1 MKKFL
6 SLVLALVMTMSLVTV
21 SAGAKDFTDNSK
33 INYAEAVDVMSAVK
47 VIDGYA
53 DGSFN
58 PSATLTRGAAA
69 KIICNLILGPTTASA
84 LVADAAPY
92 KDVPVN
98 HTFAGYIAYC
108 QKEGIISGYADGT
121 FKPANSL
128 TGYAFMKMLLGALG
142 YKAEQEGYTG
152 PNWSINVAK
161 RALNVGLNDDLIGS
175 FNGVKAVN
183 REEACLYAFN
193 TLKATM
199 VEYDKNSTVT
209 VGNITIKDT
218 SDAKEVTC
226 TEGKGNDGNIKKD
239 GKVQFAEKYFENLK
253 GVDDTDE
260 FQRPATTWKV
270 KTEKVGTYVKA
281 ADVEYS
287 KKVEYGDVY
296 ADLGLS
302 DSAKITEYYID
313 GKEATPAT
321 AKVAKKDD
329 DNEFGQKGVLTQ
341 VWLNDDNNTVIVTE
355 INTYVGKVGS
365 VTKASGKDDRYI
377 TVSAYSTNKPAG
389 LDTKFET
396 EEFAKDDLITYT
408 AAYDKADGTYEIQE
422 VKALTEKATGKLTEW
437 NGKTYASNTGK
448 SENNF
453 TAGGTKYEYSNKVVV
468 VDEDD
473 HTSDIWL
480 FDVNKSEVNVYVDQY
495 GYAIYVSGVEGT
507 KDYAA
512 VIGVGNT
519 NAYGSSSKGATLLF
533 PDGTTKEVRFKL
545 KDGSAALTKN
555 GASNQEVVD
564 SIADIVTYTVK
575 DDGTYELNVVAKWT
589 PQNTSAADSSKDT
602 KFVNGKSAFTLN
614 GDTYYATSDT
624 VFFVITGS
632 NPADLDEDDYE
643 IYTGYANMPGF
654 LWEKL
659 TAANQQV
666 GGFAVV
672 ADNDYNKQA
681 EYVYIY
687 AKDLEGISDV
697 DTYFVKKKDAD
708 IITNSDGSYYVLPA
722 IVDGE
727 ATTVKVDAT
736 ITDVD
741 DNANEYGL
749 FAVKNVVKDSKGIIT
764 RFTNVTNSTTFSAA
778 YGAAGTVEANK
789 VVLGIGSSKASA
801 TYWAYDKDTNVYVVD
816 KKYKTITISSVADVE
831 TDANDLVY
839 AIKDKDKV
847 LTDVVIVK
855 QDDVALSNKA
865 SVGTIT
871 LATGVT
877 STGYSTIAEAI
888 TNPVQVADSTARA
901 VSATGEGTFT
911 YKGKVGATASTKDSD
926 LGAFT
931 TASGT
936 YDIGDNLTL
945 IAVTATSEDGSNTVT
960 KYVAVKAETYY
971 TVTVTNNDADC
982 AVKVSGKVIA
992 ANGSEVVETKLTAG
1006 SNLELTIEHEN
1017 GKNIGAITATGA
1029 TAVVFNNVVTLTNVT
1044 GNVVITIADAT

>member
-21 SAGAKDFTDNSK
+21 SAGAKDFTDSTK
-33 INYAEAVDVMSAVK
+33 IQYAEAVDVMSAVK

-161 RALNVGLNDDLIGS
+161 RAINVGLNDDLIGS
-175 FNGVKAVN
+175 FNGVKAVT

-437 NGKTYASNTGK
+437 NGKTYATSTGK

-453 TAGGTKYEYSNKVVV
+453 TVAGTKYEYSNKVVV

-512 VIGVGNT
+512 VIGVGDT
-519 NAYGSSSKGATLLF
+519 NAYGSAKNGATLLL
-533 PDGTTKEVRFKL
+533 PDGTTKEVRYTMK
-545 KDGSAALTKN
+545 KNSADLQTPN
-555 GASNQEVVD
+555 TV
-564 SIADIVTYTVK
+564 ADMIGEIVTYTVK
-575 DDGTYELNVVAKWT
+575 DDGTYELTLQGEWKTQAT
-589 PQNTSAADSSKDT
+589 TASDGSKDT

-614 GDTYYATSDT
+614 GNTYYATSET

-643 IYTGYANMPGF
+643 VYTGYANMPGF
-654 LWEKL
+654 LWEYA

-971 TVTVTNNDADC
+971 TVTVTNNDTDC

-992 ANGSEVVETKLTAG
+992 AGGSHAVVAEKLTAG
-1006 SNLELTIEHEN
+1006 SNLELTIELET
-1017 GKNIGAITATGA
+1017 GKTIGAITATGA
-1029 TAVVFNNVVTLTNVT
+1029 TAVVFNNVVSLTNVT
-1044 GNVVITIADAT
+1044 GDVAVTIANG

>member
-21 SAGAKDFTDNSK
+21 SAGAKDFTDSTK
-33 INYAEAVDVMSAVK
+33 IQYAEAVDVMSAVK

-53 DGSFN
+53 EGDFR
-58 PSATLTRGAAA
+58 PTATLTRGAAA

-161 RALNVGLNDDLIGS
+161 RAINVGLNDDLIGS
-175 FNGVKAVN
+175 FNGVKAVT

-437 NGKTYASNTGK
+437 NGKTYATSTGK

-453 TAGGTKYEYSNKVVV
+453 TVAGTKYEYSNKVVV

-512 VIGVGNT
+512 VIGVGDT
-519 NAYGSSSKGATLLF
+519 NAYGSAKNGATLLL
-533 PDGTTKEVRFKL
+533 PDGTTKEVRYTMK
-545 KDGSAALTKN
+545 KNSADLQTPN
-555 GASNQEVVD
+555 TV
-564 SIADIVTYTVK
+564 ADMIGEIVTYTVK
-575 DDGTYELNVVAKWT
+575 DDGTYELTLQGEWKTQAT
-589 PQNTSAADSSKDT
+589 TASDGSKDT

-614 GDTYYATSDT
+614 GNTYYATSET

-643 IYTGYANMPGF
+643 VYTGYANMPGF
-654 LWEKL
+654 LWEYA

-971 TVTVTNNDADC
+971 TVTVTNNDTDC

-992 ANGSEVVETKLTAG
+992 AGGSHAVVAEKLTAG
-1006 SNLELTIEHEN
+1006 SNLELTIELET
-1017 GKNIGAITATGA
+1017 GKTIGAITATGA
-1029 TAVVFNNVVTLTNVT
+1029 TAVVFNNVVSLTNVT
-1044 GNVVITIADAT
+1044 GDVAVTIANG

>member
-108 QKEGIISGYADGT
+108 QKTGIISGYADGT
-121 FKPANSL
+121 FRPANSL

-161 RALNVGLNDDLIGS
+161 RAINVGLNDDLNGS

-437 NGKTYASNTGK
+437 NGKTYAISTGK

-453 TAGGTKYEYSNKVVV
+453 TVAGTKYEYSNKVVV

-473 HTSDIWL
+473 HTSDIWN
-480 FDVNKSEVNVYVDQY
+480 FEVDESEVNVYLDQY
-495 GYAIYVSGVEGT
+495 GYAIYVSGVEGV
-507 KDYAA
+507 KKYAA
-512 VIGVGNT
+512 VIGIGDT
-519 NAYGSSSKGATLLF
+519 NAYGSSKNGATLLF
-533 PDGTTKEVRFKL
+533 PDGTTKEVRYSL
-545 KDGSAALTKN
+545 KKNTPALTGGNK
-555 GASNQEVVD
+555 VD
-564 SIADIVTYTVK
+564 ELIGEIVSYTIG
-575 DDGTYELNVVAKWT
+575 DDGVYELTQKGAWT
-589 PQNTSAADSSKDT
+589 AQNTSVDT
-602 KFVNGKSAFTLN
+602 KFENGKSAFTLN
-614 GDTYYATSDT
+614 GQTYYATSET
-624 VFFVITGS
+624 VFFVITGTDG
-632 NPADLDEDDYE
+632 NLDEDDYE
-643 IYTGYANMPGF
+643 VYTGYANMPGF
-654 LWEKL
+654 LYDNTDASK
-659 TAANQQV
+659 QQV

-687 AKDLEGISDV
+687 AKSLEGISDV

-749 FAVKNVVKDSKGIIT
+749 FAVKNVVKNSKGIIT
-764 RFTNVTNSTTFSAA
+764 RFTNVTNSTTFNVA
-778 YGAAGTVEANK
+778 YGTAGTVEANK
-789 VVLGIGSSKASA
+789 VVLGIGSNKSTAS
-801 TYWAYDKDTNVYVVD
+801 YYAYDKDTNVYVVD
-816 KKYKTITISSVADVE
+816 KKYKTIEISSVADVE
-831 TDANDLVY
+831 TDSNDKVY
-839 AIKDKDKV
+839 AIYDTNNKV
-847 LTDVVIVK
+847 LKDVVIVK

-877 STGYSTIAEAI
+877 STGYTTIKEAVE
-888 TNPVQVADSTARA
+888 NPVMVAASTAYA
-901 VSATGEGTFT
+901 VAATGEKTVSF
-911 YKGKVGATASTKDSD
+911 KRALNATVSTKDTDLTAYTPAAGQYDLSD
-926 LGAFT
+926 N
-931 TASGT
+931 
-936 YDIGDNLTL
+936 ITL
-945 IAVTATSEDGSNTVT
+945 FAVTATSEDGSNTVT

-971 TVTVTNNDADC
+971 TLTVENLDEDTAIMIDGVVVGKAETAGTPTTVTLKDKLVKDAKVSVTYVVEDGGTIGAVTVD
-982 AVKVSGKVIA
+982 
-992 ANGSEVVETKLTAG
+992 
-1006 SNLELTIEHEN
+1006 
-1017 GKNIGAITATGA
+1017 GA
-1029 TAVVFNNVVTLTNVT
+1029 TATIFNKTITFTVGTNNVVIKVANK
-1044 GNVVITIADAT
+1044 A

>member
-21 SAGAKDFTDNSK
+21 SAGAKDFTDSSK

-161 RALNVGLNDDLIGS
+161 RALNVGLNDDLNGS

-437 NGKTYASNTGK
+437 NGKTYANSEDKGK

-453 TAGGTKYEYSNKVVV
+453 TVAGTKYEYSNKVVV

-473 HTSDIWL
+473 HTSNIWE

-507 KDYAA
+507 KNYAA

-519 NAYGSSSKGATLLF
+519 NAYGSSKNGVTLLL
-533 PDGTTKEVRFKL
+533 PDGTTKEVRSSMKSGTL
-545 KDGSAALTKN
+545 TGSNTVNEKI
-555 GASNQEVVD
+555 G
-564 SIADIVTYTVK
+564 DIVTYTVK
-575 DDGTYELNVVAKWT
+575 DDGTYELTVQDKWEI
-589 PQNTSAADSSKDT
+589 QNTTGKNT
-602 KFVNGKSAFTLN
+602 QFVNGKSAFTLN

-624 VFFVITGS
+624 VFFVVTGT
-632 NPADLDEDDYE
+632 DGKLDEDDYE
-643 IYTGYANMPGF
+643 VYTGYANMPGF
-654 LWEKL
+654 LYDNTDASK
-659 TAANQQV
+659 QQV

-687 AKDLEGISDV
+687 AKSLEGISDV
-697 DTYFVKKKDAD
+697 DTYFVKKKNAD

-877 STGYSTIAEAI
+877 STGYTSIADAI
-888 TNPVQVADSTARA
+888 ANPVEVADSTARA

-926 LGAFT
+926 LGTFT

-936 YDIGDNLTL
+936 YEIADNLTL

-971 TVTVTNNDADC
+971 TVTVTNNDTDC

-992 ANGSEVVETKLTAG
+992 AGGSHAVVAEKLTAG
-1006 SNLELTIEHEN
+1006 SNLELTIELET
-1017 GKNIGAITATGA
+1017 GKTIGAITATGA
-1029 TAVVFNNVVTLTNVT
+1029 TAVVFNNVVSLTNVT
-1044 GNVVITIADAT
+1044 GDVTVTIANG

>member
-21 SAGAKDFTDNSK
+21 SAGAKDFTDSSK
-33 INYAEAVDVMSAVK
+33 IQYAEAVDVMSAVK
-47 VIDGYA
+47 VIDGYT

-161 RALNVGLNDDLIGS
+161 RAINVGLNDDLIGS
-175 FNGVKAVN
+175 FNGVKAVT

-437 NGKTYASNTGK
+437 NGKTYATSTGK

-453 TAGGTKYEYSNKVVV
+453 TVAGTKYEYSNKVVV

-512 VIGVGNT
+512 VIGVGDT
-519 NAYGSSSKGATLLF
+519 NAYGSAKNGATLLL
-533 PDGTTKEVRFKL
+533 PDGTTKEVRYTMK
-545 KDGSAALTKN
+545 KNSADLQTPN
-555 GASNQEVVD
+555 TV
-564 SIADIVTYTVK
+564 ADMIGEIVTYTVK
-575 DDGTYELNVVAKWT
+575 DDGTYELTLQGEWKTQAT
-589 PQNTSAADSSKDT
+589 TASDGSKDT

-614 GDTYYATSDT
+614 GNTYYATSET

-643 IYTGYANMPGF
+643 VYTGYANMPGF
-654 LWEKL
+654 LWEYA

-971 TVTVTNNDADC
+971 TVTVTNNDTDC

-992 ANGSEVVETKLTAG
+992 AGGSHAVVAEKLTAG
-1006 SNLELTIEHEN
+1006 SNLELTIELET
-1017 GKNIGAITATGA
+1017 GKTIGAITATGA
-1029 TAVVFNNVVTLTNVT
+1029 TAVVFNNVVSLTNVT
-1044 GNVVITIADAT
+1044 GDVAVTIANG

>member
-58 PSATLTRGAAA
+58 PTATLTRGAAA

-92 KDVPVN
+92 KDVPTN

-142 YKAEQEGYTG
+142 YKADQEGYTG

-161 RALNVGLNDDLIGS
+161 RAINVGLNDDLNGS

-437 NGKTYASNTGK
+437 NGKTYAISTGK

-453 TAGGTKYEYSNKVVV
+453 TVAGTKYEYSNKVVV

-473 HTSDIWL
+473 HTSDIWN
-480 FDVNKSEVNVYVDQY
+480 FEVDESEVNVYLDQY
-495 GYAIYVSGVEGT
+495 GYAIYVSGVEGV
-507 KDYAA
+507 KKYAA
-512 VIGVGNT
+512 VIGIGDT
-519 NAYGSSSKGATLLF
+519 NAYGSSKNGATLLF
-533 PDGTTKEVRFKL
+533 PDGTTKEVRYSL
-545 KDGSAALTKN
+545 KKNTPALTGGNK
-555 GASNQEVVD
+555 VD
-564 SIADIVTYTVK
+564 ELIGEIVSYTIG
-575 DDGTYELNVVAKWT
+575 DDGVYELTQKGAWT
-589 PQNTSAADSSKDT
+589 AQNTSVDT
-602 KFVNGKSAFTLN
+602 KFENGKSAFTLN
-614 GDTYYATSDT
+614 GQTYYATSET
-624 VFFVITGS
+624 VFFVITGTDG
-632 NPADLDEDDYE
+632 NLDEDDYE
-643 IYTGYANMPGF
+643 VYTGYANMPGF
-654 LWEKL
+654 LYDNTDASK
-659 TAANQQV
+659 QQV

-687 AKDLEGISDV
+687 AKSLEGISDV

-736 ITDVD
+736 IPAVA
-741 DNANEYGL
+741 DNSKAGL
-749 FAVKNVVKDSKGIIT
+749 FAVKNVVKNSKGIIT
-764 RFTNVTNSTTFSAA
+764 RFTNVTDDNTFNVA
-778 YGAAGTVEANK
+778 YGTAGTVEANK
-789 VVLGIGSSKASA
+789 VVLGIGSNKSTAS
-801 TYWAYDKDTNVYVVD
+801 YYAYDKDTNVYVVD
-816 KKYKTITISSVADVE
+816 KKYKTIEISSVADVE
-831 TDANDLVY
+831 TDSNDKVY
-839 AIKDKDKV
+839 AIYDTNNKV
-847 LTDVVIVK
+847 LKDVVIVK

-877 STGYSTIAEAI
+877 STGYTSIADAI
-888 TNPVQVADSTARA
+888 ANPVEVADSTARA

-926 LGAFT
+926 LGTFT

-936 YDIGDNLTL
+936 YEIADNLTL

-971 TVTVTNNDADC
+971 TLTVENLDEDTAIMIDGVVVGKAETAGTPTTVTLKDKLVKDAKVSVTYVVEDGGTIGAVTVD
-982 AVKVSGKVIA
+982 
-992 ANGSEVVETKLTAG
+992 
-1006 SNLELTIEHEN
+1006 
-1017 GKNIGAITATGA
+1017 GA
-1029 TAVVFNNVVTLTNVT
+1029 TATIFNKTITFTVGTNNVVIKVANK
-1044 GNVVITIADAT
+1044 A

>member
-161 RALNVGLNDDLIGS
+161 RAINVGLNDDLIGS
-175 FNGVKAVN
+175 FNGVKAVT

-437 NGKTYASNTGK
+437 NGKTYATSTGK

-453 TAGGTKYEYSNKVVV
+453 TVAGTKYEYSNKVVV

-512 VIGVGNT
+512 VIGVGDT
-519 NAYGSSSKGATLLF
+519 NAYGSAKNGATLLL
-533 PDGTTKEVRFKL
+533 PDGTTKEVRYTMK
-545 KDGSAALTKN
+545 KNSADLQTPN
-555 GASNQEVVD
+555 TV
-564 SIADIVTYTVK
+564 ADMIGEIVTYTVK
-575 DDGTYELNVVAKWT
+575 DDGTYELTLQGEWKTQAT
-589 PQNTSAADSSKDT
+589 TASDGSKDT

-614 GDTYYATSDT
+614 GNTYYATSET

-643 IYTGYANMPGF
+643 VYTGYANMPGF
-654 LWEKL
+654 LWEYA

-971 TVTVTNNDADC
+971 TVTVTNNDTDC

-992 ANGSEVVETKLTAG
+992 AGGSHAVVAEKLTAG
-1006 SNLELTIEHEN
+1006 SNLELTIELET
-1017 GKNIGAITATGA
+1017 GKTIGAITATGA
-1029 TAVVFNNVVTLTNVT
+1029 TAVVFNNVVSLTNVT
-1044 GNVVITIADAT
+1044 GDVAVTIANG

>member
-152 PNWSINVAK
+152 ANWSIQVAK
-161 RALNVGLNDDLIGS
+161 RALNIGLADDLVGD
-175 FNGVKAVN
+175 FNGVKAVT

-437 NGKTYASNTGK
+437 NGKTYANSEDKGK

-453 TAGGTKYEYSNKVVV
+453 TVAGTKYEYSNKVVV

-473 HTSDIWL
+473 HTSNIWE

-507 KDYAA
+507 KNYAA

-519 NAYGSSSKGATLLF
+519 NAYGSSKNGVTLLL
-533 PDGTTKEVRFKL
+533 PDGTTKEVRSSMKSGTL
-545 KDGSAALTKN
+545 TGSNT
-555 GASNQEVVD
+555 VD
-564 SIADIVTYTVK
+564 EKIGDIVTYTVK
-575 DDGTYELNVVAKWT
+575 DDGTYELTVQDKWEIQDT
-589 PQNTSAADSSKDT
+589 TGKNTQ
-602 KFVNGKSAFTLN
+602 FVNGKSAFTLN

-624 VFFVITGS
+624 VFFVVTGTS
-632 NPADLDEDDYE
+632 GNLDEDDYE
-643 IYTGYANMPGF
+643 VYTGYANMPGF
-654 LWEKL
+654 LYDNTDASK
-659 TAANQQV
+659 QQV

-687 AKDLEGISDV
+687 AKSLEGISDV
-697 DTYFVKKKDAD
+697 DTYFVKKKNAD

-741 DNANEYGL
+741 DNATEYGL

-971 TVTVTNNDADC
+971 TVTVTNNDTDC

-992 ANGSEVVETKLTAG
+992 AGGNHAVVAEKLTAG
-1006 SNLELTIEHEN
+1006 SNLELTIELET
-1017 GKNIGAITATGA
+1017 GKTIGAITATGA
-1029 TAVVFNNVVTLTNVT
+1029 TAVVFNNVVSLTNVT
-1044 GNVVITIADAT
+1044 GDVAVTIANG

>member
-21 SAGAKDFTDNSK
+21 SAGAKDFTDSTK
-33 INYAEAVDVMSAVK
+33 IQYAEAVDVMSAVK

-152 PNWSINVAK
+152 ANWSIQVAK
-161 RALNVGLNDDLIGS
+161 RALNIGLADDLVGD

-437 NGKTYASNTGK
+437 NGKTYATSTGK

-453 TAGGTKYEYSNKVVV
+453 TVAGTKYEYSNKVVV

-512 VIGVGNT
+512 VIGVGDT
-519 NAYGSSSKGATLLF
+519 NAYGSAKNGATLLL
-533 PDGTTKEVRFKL
+533 PDGTTKEVRYTMK
-545 KDGSAALTKN
+545 KNSADLQTPN
-555 GASNQEVVD
+555 TV
-564 SIADIVTYTVK
+564 ADMIGEIVTYTVK
-575 DDGTYELNVVAKWT
+575 DDGTYELTLQGEWKTQAT
-589 PQNTSAADSSKDT
+589 TASDGSKDT

-614 GDTYYATSDT
+614 GNTYYATSET

-643 IYTGYANMPGF
+643 VYTGYANMPGF
-654 LWEKL
+654 LWEYA

-971 TVTVTNNDADC
+971 TVTVTNNDTDC

-992 ANGSEVVETKLTAG
+992 AGGSHAVVAEKLTAG
-1006 SNLELTIEHEN
+1006 SNLELTIELET
-1017 GKNIGAITATGA
+1017 GKTIGAITATGA
-1029 TAVVFNNVVTLTNVT
+1029 TAVVFNNVVSLTNVT
-1044 GNVVITIADAT
+1044 GDVAVTIANG

>member
-161 RALNVGLNDDLIGS
+161 RAINVGLNDDLIGS
-175 FNGVKAVN
+175 FNGVKAVT

-355 INTYVGKVGS
+355 INTYVGKVSS

-437 NGKTYASNTGK
+437 NGKTYANSEDKGK

-453 TAGGTKYEYSNKVVV
+453 TVAGTKYEYSNKVVV

-473 HTSDIWL
+473 HTSNIWE

-507 KDYAA
+507 KNYAA

-519 NAYGSSSKGATLLF
+519 NAYGSSKNGVTLLL
-533 PDGTTKEVRFKL
+533 PDGTTKEVRSSMKSGTL
-545 KDGSAALTKN
+545 TGSNTVNEKI
-555 GASNQEVVD
+555 G
-564 SIADIVTYTVK
+564 DIVTYTVK
-575 DDGTYELNVVAKWT
+575 DDGTYELTVQDKWEI
-589 PQNTSAADSSKDT
+589 QNTTGKNT
-602 KFVNGKSAFTLN
+602 QFVNGKSAFTLN

-624 VFFVITGS
+624 VFFVVTGT
-632 NPADLDEDDYE
+632 DGKLDEDDYE
-643 IYTGYANMPGF
+643 VYTGYANMPGF
-654 LWEKL
+654 LYDNTDASK
-659 TAANQQV
+659 QQV

-687 AKDLEGISDV
+687 AKSLEGISDV

-936 YDIGDNLTL
+936 YDIGDNFTL

-960 KYVAVKAETYY
+960 KYVAVKAVTYY
-971 TVTVTNNDADC
+971 TVTVTNNDTDC

-992 ANGSEVVETKLTAG
+992 ANGGSEVVETKQTAG
-1006 SNLELTIEHEN
+1006 SNLELTIELET
-1017 GKNIGAITATGA
+1017 GKTIGAITVSGA
-1029 TAVVFNNVVTLTNVT
+1029 TAVVFNNVVSLTNVT
-1044 GNVVITIADAT
+1044 GNVTVTIAAD

>member
-21 SAGAKDFTDNSK
+21 SAGAKDFTDSTK
-33 INYAEAVDVMSAVK
+33 IQYAEAVDVMSAVK

-108 QKEGIISGYADGT
+108 QKTGIISGYADGT

-128 TGYAFMKMLLGALG
+128 TGCAFMKMLLGALG

-161 RALNVGLNDDLIGS
+161 RAINVGLNDDLIGS
-175 FNGVKAVN
+175 FNGVKAVT

-437 NGKTYASNTGK
+437 NGKTYATSTGK

-453 TAGGTKYEYSNKVVV
+453 TVAGTKYEYSNKVVV

-512 VIGVGNT
+512 VIGVGDT
-519 NAYGSSSKGATLLF
+519 NAYGSAKNGATLLL
-533 PDGTTKEVRFKL
+533 PDGTTKEVRYTMK
-545 KDGSAALTKN
+545 KNSADLQTPN
-555 GASNQEVVD
+555 TV
-564 SIADIVTYTVK
+564 ADMIGEIVTYTVK
-575 DDGTYELNVVAKWT
+575 DDGTYELTLQGEWKTQAT
-589 PQNTSAADSSKDT
+589 TASDGSKDT

-614 GDTYYATSDT
+614 GNTYYATSET

-643 IYTGYANMPGF
+643 VYTGYANMPGF
-654 LWEKL
+654 LWEYA

-971 TVTVTNNDADC
+971 TVTVTNNDTDC

-992 ANGSEVVETKLTAG
+992 AGGSHAVVAEKLTAG
-1006 SNLELTIEHEN
+1006 SNLELTIELET
-1017 GKNIGAITATGA
+1017 GKTIGAITATGA
-1029 TAVVFNNVVTLTNVT
+1029 TAVVFNNVVSLTNVT
-1044 GNVVITIADAT
+1044 GDVAVTIANG

>member
-21 SAGAKDFTDNSK
+21 SAGAKDFTDSTK
-33 INYAEAVDVMSAVK
+33 IQYAEAVDVMSAVK

-161 RALNVGLNDDLIGS
+161 RALNIGLDDDLVGE

-437 NGKTYASNTGK
+437 NGKTYATSTGK

-453 TAGGTKYEYSNKVVV
+453 TVAGTKYEYSNKVVV

-512 VIGVGNT
+512 VIGVGDT
-519 NAYGSSSKGATLLF
+519 NAYGSAKNGATLLL
-533 PDGTTKEVRFKL
+533 PDGTTKEVRYTMK
-545 KDGSAALTKN
+545 KNSADLQTPN
-555 GASNQEVVD
+555 TV
-564 SIADIVTYTVK
+564 ADMIGEIVTYTVK
-575 DDGTYELNVVAKWT
+575 DDGTYELTLQGEWKTQAT
-589 PQNTSAADSSKDT
+589 TASDGSKDT

-614 GDTYYATSDT
+614 GNTYYATSET

-643 IYTGYANMPGF
+643 VYTGYANMPGF
-654 LWEKL
+654 LWEYA

-971 TVTVTNNDADC
+971 TVTVTNNDTDC

-992 ANGSEVVETKLTAG
+992 AGGSHAVVAEKLTAG
-1006 SNLELTIEHEN
+1006 SNLELTIELET
-1017 GKNIGAITATGA
+1017 GKTIGAITATGA
-1029 TAVVFNNVVTLTNVT
+1029 TAVVFNNVVSLTNVT
-1044 GNVVITIADAT
+1044 GDVAVTIANG

>member
-161 RALNVGLNDDLIGS
+161 RAINVGLNDDLIGS
-175 FNGVKAVN
+175 FNGVKAVT

-437 NGKTYASNTGK
+437 NGKTYATSTGK

-453 TAGGTKYEYSNKVVV
+453 TVAGTKYEYSNKVV

-512 VIGVGNT
+512 VIGVGDT
-519 NAYGSSSKGATLLF
+519 NAYGSAKNGATLLL
-533 PDGTTKEVRFKL
+533 PDGTTKEVRRYTMK
-545 KDGSAALTKN
+545 KNSADLQTPN
-555 GASNQEVVD
+555 TV
-564 SIADIVTYTVK
+564 ADMIGEIVTYTVK
-575 DDGTYELNVVAKWT
+575 DDGTYELTLQGEWKTQAT
-589 PQNTSAADSSKDT
+589 TASDGSKDT

-614 GDTYYATSDT
+614 GNTYYATSET

-643 IYTGYANMPGF
+643 VYTGYANMPGF
-654 LWEKL
+654 LWEYA

-971 TVTVTNNDADC
+971 TVTVTNNDTDC

-992 ANGSEVVETKLTAG
+992 AGGSHAVVAEKLTAG
-1006 SNLELTIEHEN
+1006 SNLELTIELET
-1017 GKNIGAITATGA
+1017 GKTIGAITATGA
-1029 TAVVFNNVVTLTNVT
+1029 TAVVFNNVVSLTNVT
-1044 GNVVITIADAT
+1044 GDVAVTIANG

>member
-21 SAGAKDFTDNSK
+21 SAGAKDFTDSTK
-33 INYAEAVDVMSAVK
+33 IQYAEAVDVMSAVK

-58 PSATLTRGAAA
+58 PTATLTRGAAA

-92 KDVPVN
+92 KDVPTN

-152 PNWSINVAK
+152 PNWSIQVAK
-161 RALNVGLNDDLIGS
+161 RALNIGLDDDLVGE

-199 VEYDKNSTVT
+199 VEYEKNSTVT

-437 NGKTYASNTGK
+437 NGKTYATSTGK

-453 TAGGTKYEYSNKVVV
+453 TVAGTKYEYSNKVVV

-512 VIGVGNT
+512 VIGVGDT
-519 NAYGSSSKGATLLF
+519 NAYGSAKNGATLLL
-533 PDGTTKEVRFKL
+533 PDGTTKEVRYTMK
-545 KDGSAALTKN
+545 KNSADLQTPN
-555 GASNQEVVD
+555 TV
-564 SIADIVTYTVK
+564 ADMIGEIVTYTVK
-575 DDGTYELNVVAKWT
+575 DDGTYELTLQGEWKTQAT
-589 PQNTSAADSSKDT
+589 TASDGSKDT

-614 GDTYYATSDT
+614 GNTYYATSET

-643 IYTGYANMPGF
+643 VYTGYANMPGF
-654 LWEKL
+654 LWEYA

-971 TVTVTNNDADC
+971 TVTVTNNDTDC

-992 ANGSEVVETKLTAG
+992 AGGSHAVVAEKLTAG
-1006 SNLELTIEHEN
+1006 SNLELTIELET
-1017 GKNIGAITATGA
+1017 GKTIGAITATGA
-1029 TAVVFNNVVTLTNVT
+1029 TAVVFNNVVSLTNVT
-1044 GNVVITIADAT
+1044 GDVAVTIANG

>member
-21 SAGAKDFTDNSK
+21 SAGAKDFTDSTK
-33 INYAEAVDVMSAVK
+33 IQYAEAVDVMSAVK

-58 PSATLTRGAAA
+58 PTATLTRGAAA

-161 RALNVGLNDDLIGS
+161 RAINVGLNDDLIGS
-175 FNGVKAVN
+175 FNGVKAVT

-437 NGKTYASNTGK
+437 NGKTYATSTGK

-453 TAGGTKYEYSNKVVV
+453 TVAGTKYEYSNKVVV

-512 VIGVGNT
+512 VIGVGDT
-519 NAYGSSSKGATLLF
+519 NAYGSAKNGATLLL
-533 PDGTTKEVRFKL
+533 PDGTTKEVRYTMK
-545 KDGSAALTKN
+545 KNSADLQTPN
-555 GASNQEVVD
+555 TV
-564 SIADIVTYTVK
+564 ADMIGEIVTYTVK
-575 DDGTYELNVVAKWT
+575 DDGTYELTLQGEWKTQAT
-589 PQNTSAADSSKDT
+589 TASDGSKDT

-614 GDTYYATSDT
+614 GNTYYATSET

-643 IYTGYANMPGF
+643 VYTGYANMPGF
-654 LWEKL
+654 LWEYA

-971 TVTVTNNDADC
+971 TVTVTNNDTDC

-992 ANGSEVVETKLTAG
+992 AGGSHAVVAEKLTAG
-1006 SNLELTIEHEN
+1006 SNLELTIELET
-1017 GKNIGAITATGA
+1017 GKTIGAITATGA
-1029 TAVVFNNVVTLTNVT
+1029 TAVVFNNVVSLTNVT
-1044 GNVVITIADAT
+1044 GDVAVTIANG

>member
-21 SAGAKDFTDNSK
+21 SAGAKDFTDSSK
-33 INYAEAVDVMSAVK
+33 INYSEAVDVMSAVK

-53 DGSFN
+53 EGDFR
-58 PSATLTRGAAA
+58 PTATLTRGAAA

-92 KDVPVN
+92 KDVPTN

-161 RALNVGLNDDLIGS
+161 RAINVGLNDDLNGS

-437 NGKTYASNTGK
+437 NGKTYAISTGK

-453 TAGGTKYEYSNKVVV
+453 TVAGTKYEYSNKVVV

-473 HTSDIWL
+473 HTSDIWN
-480 FDVNKSEVNVYVDQY
+480 FEVDESEVNVYLDQY
-495 GYAIYVSGVEGT
+495 GYAIYVSGVEGV
-507 KDYAA
+507 KKYAA
-512 VIGVGNT
+512 VIGIGDT
-519 NAYGSSSKGATLLF
+519 NAYGSSKNGATLLF
-533 PDGTTKEVRFKL
+533 PDGTTKEVRYSL
-545 KDGSAALTKN
+545 KKNTPALTGGNK
-555 GASNQEVVD
+555 VD
-564 SIADIVTYTVK
+564 ELIGEIVSYTIG
-575 DDGTYELNVVAKWT
+575 DDGTYELTLQGAWT
-589 PQNTSAADSSKDT
+589 DQYGLASGETDNTKDT
-602 KFVNGKSAFTLN
+602 QFENGKSAFTLN
-614 GDTYYATSDT
+614 GQTYYATSET

-632 NPADLDEDDYE
+632 NSANLDEDDYE
-643 IYTGYANMPGF
+643 VYTGYANMPGF
-654 LWEKL
+654 QYLSSGTDAQK
-659 TAANQQV
+659 QV
-666 GGFAVV
+666 QGFAVV

-687 AKDLEGISDV
+687 AKSLEGISDV

-736 ITDVD
+736 FPAVA
-741 DNANEYGL
+741 DNSKAGL
-749 FAVKNVVKDSKGIIT
+749 FAVKNVVKNSKGIIT
-764 RFTNVTNSTTFSAA
+764 RFTNVTDDNTFNVA
-778 YGAAGTVEANK
+778 YDTAGTVEANK
-789 VVLGIGSSKASA
+789 VVLGIGSNKSTAS
-801 TYWAYDKDTNVYVVD
+801 YYAYDKDTNVYVVD
-816 KKYKTITISSVADVE
+816 KKYKTIEISSVADVE
-831 TDANDLVY
+831 TDSNDKVY
-839 AIKDKDKV
+839 AIYDTNNKV
-847 LTDVVIVK
+847 LKDVVIVK

-877 STGYSTIAEAI
+877 STGYTSIADAI
-888 TNPVQVADSTARA
+888 ANPVEVADSTARA

-926 LGAFT
+926 LGTFT

-936 YDIGDNLTL
+936 YEIADNLTL

-960 KYVAVKAETYY
+960 KYVAVKVVNYY
-971 TVTVTNNDADC
+971 TVTVNNNDTDC
-982 AVKVSGKVIA
+982 AVKVNGKVIA
-992 ANGSEVVETKLTAG
+992 AGGSHAVVAEKLTAG
-1006 SNLELTIEHEN
+1006 SNLELTIELET
-1017 GKNIGAITATGA
+1017 GKTIGAITVTDA
-1029 TAVVFNNVVTLTNVT
+1029 TAVVFNNVVSLTNVT
-1044 GNVVITIADAT
+1044 GDVAVTIANG

>member
-21 SAGAKDFTDNSK
+21 SAGAKDFTDSTK
-33 INYAEAVDVMSAVK
+33 IQYAEAVDVMSAVK

-161 RALNVGLNDDLIGS
+161 RAINVGLNDDLIGS
-175 FNGVKAVN
+175 FNGVKAVT

-437 NGKTYASNTGK
+437 NGKTYATSTGK

-453 TAGGTKYEYSNKVVV
+453 TVAGTKYEYSNKVV

-512 VIGVGNT
+512 VIGVGDT
-519 NAYGSSSKGATLLF
+519 NAYGSAKNGATLLL
-533 PDGTTKEVRFKL
+533 PDGTTKEVRYTMK
-545 KDGSAALTKN
+545 KNSADLQTPN
-555 GASNQEVVD
+555 TV
-564 SIADIVTYTVK
+564 ADMIGEIVTYTVK
-575 DDGTYELNVVAKWT
+575 DDGTYELTLQGEWKTQAT
-589 PQNTSAADSSKDT
+589 TASDGSKDT

-614 GDTYYATSDT
+614 GNTYYATSET

-643 IYTGYANMPGF
+643 VYTGYANMPGF
-654 LWEKL
+654 LWEYA

-971 TVTVTNNDADC
+971 TVTVTNNDTDC

-992 ANGSEVVETKLTAG
+992 AGGSHAVVAEKLTAG
-1006 SNLELTIEHEN
+1006 SNLELTIELET
-1017 GKNIGAITATGA
+1017 GKTIGAITATGA
-1029 TAVVFNNVVTLTNVT
+1029 TAVVFNNVVSLTNVT
-1044 GNVVITIADAT
+1044 GDVAVTIANG

>member
-21 SAGAKDFTDNSK
+21 SAGAKDFTDSTK
-33 INYAEAVDVMSAVK
+33 IQYAEAVDVMSAVK
-47 VIDGYA
+47 VIDGYT

-58 PSATLTRGAAA
+58 PTATLTRGAAA

-92 KDVPVN
+92 KDVPTN

-507 KDYAA
+507 KDYAV

-519 NAYGSSSKGATLLF
+519 NAYGSSKNGATLLF
-533 PDGTTKEVRFKL
+533 PDGTTKEVRYTM
-545 KDGSAALTKN
+545 KDGSAALKTPNTVAEKT
-555 GASNQEVVD
+555 GE
-564 SIADIVTYTVK
+564 IVTYTVK
-575 DDGTYELNVVAKWT
+575 DDGTYELTLQGAWT
-589 PQNTSAADSSKDT
+589 AQTTNAGNSSKDT

-614 GDTYYATSDT
+614 GNTYYATSET

-643 IYTGYANMPGF
+643 VYTGYANMPGF
-654 LWEKL
+654 LWEYA

-736 ITDVD
+736 ITDVN

-778 YGAAGTVEANK
+778 YGVAGTVEANK

-877 STGYSTIAEAI
+877 STGYTSIADAI
-888 TNPVQVADSTARA
+888 ANPVEVADSTARA

-926 LGAFT
+926 LGTFT

-936 YDIGDNLTL
+936 YEIADNLTL

-971 TVTVTNNDADC
+971 TVTVTNNDTDC

-992 ANGSEVVETKLTAG
+992 AGGGSEVVETKQTAG
-1006 SNLELTIEHEN
+1006 SNLELTIELET
-1017 GKNIGAITATGA
+1017 GKTIGAITATGA
-1029 TAVVFNNVVTLTNVT
+1029 TAVVFNNVVSLTNVT
-1044 GNVVITIADAT
+1044 GNVTVTIAAD

>member
-6 SLVLALVMTMSLVTV
+6 SLVLALVMTTSLVTV
-21 SAGAKDFTDNSK
+21 SAGAKDFTDASK
-33 INYAEAVDVMSAVK
+33 IAYGEAVDVMSAVK
-47 VIDGYA
+47 VIDGYT

-58 PSATLTRGAAA
+58 PTATLTRGAAA

-92 KDVPVN
+92 SDVPVN

-175 FNGVKAVN
+175 FNGVKAVT

-287 KKVEYGDVY
+287 KKVEYGEVY

-437 NGKTYASNTGK
+437 NGKTYATSTGK

-453 TAGGTKYEYSNKVVV
+453 TVAGTKYEYSNKVVV

-473 HTSDIWL
+473 HTSDIWN
-480 FDVNKSEVNVYVDQY
+480 FDVNKSDVNVYVDQY

-507 KDYAA
+507 KDYAV

-519 NAYGSSSKGATLLF
+519 NAYGSSKNGVTLLL
-533 PDGTTKEVRFKL
+533 PDGTTKEVRSSMKSGTL
-545 KDGSAALTKN
+545 TGSNT
-555 GASNQEVVD
+555 VD
-564 SIADIVTYTVK
+564 EKIGDIVTYTVK
-575 DDGTYELNVVAKWT
+575 DDGTYELTVQDKWEVQDT
-589 PQNTSAADSSKDT
+589 TGKNTQ
-602 KFVNGKSAFTLN
+602 FVNGKSAFTLN

-624 VFFVITGS
+624 VFFVVTGT
-632 NPADLDEDDYE
+632 DGKLDEDDYE
-643 IYTGYANMPGF
+643 VYTGYANMPGF
-654 LWEKL
+654 LYDNTDATK
-659 TAANQQV
+659 QQV

-687 AKDLEGISDV
+687 AKSLEGISDV

-736 ITDVD
+736 ITDV
-741 DNANEYGL
+741 ANNSVAGL

-764 RFTNVTNSTTFSAA
+764 RFTNVTNATTFDAA
-778 YGAAGTVEANK
+778 FGAAGTVEANK

-877 STGYSTIAEAI
+877 STGYTTIKEAVE
-888 TNPVQVADSTARA
+888 NPVTVAASTAYA
-901 VSATGEGTFT
+901 VAATGEKTVSF
-911 YKGKVGATASTKDSD
+911 KRVLNATVSTKDAD
-926 LGAFT
+926 L
-931 TASGT
+931 TAYTPAAGQ
-936 YDIGDNLTL
+936 YELADGITL
-945 IAVTATSEDGSNTVT
+945 FAVTATSEDGSNTVT

-971 TVTVTNNDADC
+971 TVTVTNNDTDC

-992 ANGSEVVETKLTAG
+992 ANGGSEVVETKQTAG
-1006 SNLELTIEHEN
+1006 SNLDLTIELES
-1017 GKNIGAITATGA
+1017 GKTIGAITVTGA
-1029 TAVVFNNVVTLTNVT
+1029 TAVVFNNVVSLTNVT
-1044 GNVVITIADAT
+1044 GNVTVTIAAD

>member
-21 SAGAKDFTDNSK
+21 SAGAKDFTDSTK
-33 INYAEAVDVMSAVK
+33 ITYKEAVDVMSAVK

-161 RALNVGLNDDLIGS
+161 RAINVGLNDDLIGS
-175 FNGVKAVN
+175 FNGVKAVT

-355 INTYVGKVGS
+355 INTYVGKVSS

-437 NGKTYASNTGK
+437 NGKTYANSEDKGK

-453 TAGGTKYEYSNKVVV
+453 TVAGTKYEYSNKVVV

-473 HTSDIWL
+473 HTSNIWE

-507 KDYAA
+507 KNYAA

-519 NAYGSSSKGATLLF
+519 NAYGSSKNGVTLLL
-533 PDGTTKEVRFKL
+533 PDGTTKEVRSSMKSGTL
-545 KDGSAALTKN
+545 TGSNTVNEKI
-555 GASNQEVVD
+555 G
-564 SIADIVTYTVK
+564 DIVTYTVK
-575 DDGTYELNVVAKWT
+575 DDGTYELTVQDKWEI
-589 PQNTSAADSSKDT
+589 QNTTGKNT
-602 KFVNGKSAFTLN
+602 QFVNGKSAFTLN

-624 VFFVITGS
+624 VFFVVTGT
-632 NPADLDEDDYE
+632 DGKLDEDDYE
-643 IYTGYANMPGF
+643 VYTGYANMPGF
-654 LWEKL
+654 LYDNTDASK
-659 TAANQQV
+659 QQV

-687 AKDLEGISDV
+687 AKSLEGISDV

-936 YDIGDNLTL
+936 YDIGDNFTL

-960 KYVAVKAETYY
+960 KYVAVKAVTYY
-971 TVTVTNNDADC
+971 TVTVTNNDTDC

-992 ANGSEVVETKLTAG
+992 ANGGSEVVETKQTAG
-1006 SNLELTIEHEN
+1006 SNLELTIELET
-1017 GKNIGAITATGA
+1017 GKTIGAITVSGA
-1029 TAVVFNNVVTLTNVT
+1029 TAVVFNNVVSLTNVT
-1044 GNVVITIADAT
+1044 GNVTVTIAAD